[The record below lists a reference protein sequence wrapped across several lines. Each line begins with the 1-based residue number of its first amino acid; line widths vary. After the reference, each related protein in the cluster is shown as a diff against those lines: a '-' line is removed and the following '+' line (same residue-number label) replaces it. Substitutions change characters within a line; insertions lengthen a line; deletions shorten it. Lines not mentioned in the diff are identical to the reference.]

1 MIKKFLLI
9 ATLSAISLLAQGG
22 TVSSCSSIQIPSGGT
37 YQGSQRA
44 GQEAQCRSSYEVL
57 KAPQIG
63 VAGVGANCMVIPAR
77 RNMPGSRETCQA
89 GTQFV
94 IAALPVLPTPAGGGA
109 CVGTITSCDE
119 VKSES
124 QCNGHFEEHL
134 FGSYNCFWNGAA
146 CTSESNECTGHGSM
160 ACKSVP
166 EILSCLNVPACNG
179 VASGENSCYAGYPN
193 NFETN
198 IGGNWPCFIDNYVD
212 CGCQLAC
219 PPRQVNFSCWGP
231 RGCAPKFGP
240 IIRTH

>member
-22 TVSSCSSIQIPSGGT
+22 TVSSCSSIQIPSGGS

-44 GQEAQCRSSYEVL
+44 GQESQCRSSYEVL

-77 RNMPGSRETCQA
+77 RNMPGSRETCQV

-109 CVGTITSCDE
+109 CVGTRISDCTE
-119 VKSES
+119 VYSES
-124 QCNGHFEEHL
+124 ECNGHFQAL
-134 FGSYNCFWNGAA
+134 RGIGMQQCFWNGAT
-146 CTSESNECTGHGSM
+146 CHFESNACSNGSI

-166 EILSCLNVPACNG
+166 EILSCLNVPACNA
-179 VASGENSCYAGYPN
+179 VASGETSCYAGYPN
-193 NFETN
+193 NFATN
-198 IGGNWPCFIDNYVD
+198 KGGNWPCFIDNYVD
-212 CGCQLAC
+212 CGCQLGC
-219 PPRQVNFSCWGP
+219 PPSQVDFSCWGH
-231 RGCAPKFGP
+231 RGCAPKLGP
-240 IIRTH
+240 RIPM